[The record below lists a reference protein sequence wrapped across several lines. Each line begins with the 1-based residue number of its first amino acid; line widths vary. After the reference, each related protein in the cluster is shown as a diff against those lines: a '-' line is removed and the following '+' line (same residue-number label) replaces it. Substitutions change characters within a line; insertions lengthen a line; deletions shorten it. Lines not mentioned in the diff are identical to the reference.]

1 MPSYTPPFPSPPTHP
16 PPAQRGGCERHRLQK
31 FNKQRDVGGEEKTFR
46 KREKKK
52 SFLRVRLLISQDT
65 SKLIT
70 AAGERAESVSRSN
83 MLSSEPHMNQNDKG
97 NLATNSLTLAIN
109 GSAPW
114 KTGCGKVPAGKT
126 REWNLRNKTQLLRWT
141 ASTTPQLTP
150 SSGVDH
156 ILVYWTCLPT
166 SRMGFGFMWGGM
178 AFTEPSQKRGDSFR
192 KGQVCSWKMTWKLK
206 STDWGRRNT
215 NLTHCSKWTGLP
227 EKHILEWNKRCTQF

>member
-1 MPSYTPPFPSPPTHP
+1 MPSYTPPFPSPPTSSS
-16 PPAQRGGCERHRLQK
+16 ERRVRRQK

-46 KREKKK
+46 KREKK

-83 MLSSEPHMNQNDKG
+83 TLSSEPHMNQSDKG
-97 NLATNSLTLAIN
+97 NLATNSLTPAIN
-109 GSAPW
+109 GSSPW

-141 ASTTPQLTP
+141 ASTTPPLTP

-156 ILVYWTCLPT
+156 SLVYWTCLPT

-178 AFTEPSQKRGDSFR
+178 AFTEPSQKRGYSVR
-192 KGQVCSWKMTWKLK
+192 KGQVCAMIPAAERW
-206 STDWGRRNT
+206 
-215 NLTHCSKWTGLP
+215 P
-227 EKHILEWNKRCTQF
+227 ES